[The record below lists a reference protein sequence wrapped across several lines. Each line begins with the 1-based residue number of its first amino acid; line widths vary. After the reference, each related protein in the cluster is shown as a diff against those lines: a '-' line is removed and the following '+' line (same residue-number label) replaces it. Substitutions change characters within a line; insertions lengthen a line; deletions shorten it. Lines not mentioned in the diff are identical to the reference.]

1 MEKRLTCRAMGL
13 NCDYTIHGESEEEIV
28 RTIADHLKKV
38 HAIAWTEEL
47 RAKAGDL
54 IRLVEAS

>member
-13 NCDYTIHGESEEEIV
+13 NCDFAATGESEEEIV
-28 RTIADHLKKV
+28 VAIADHLKAI
-38 HAIAWTEEL
+38 HAIEWTEAL

-54 IRLVEAS
+54 VRLVEAS

>member
-13 NCDYTIHGESEEEIV
+13 NCDFAIKGETEEEII
-28 RTIADHLKKV
+28 RTIADHLKSV
-38 HAIAWTEEL
+38 HAIEWTEEL

-54 IRLVEAS
+54 VRLVEAS

>member
-1 MEKRLTCRAMGL
+1 MEKKLTCRAMGL
-13 NCDYTIHGESEEEIV
+13 NCDYTTRGETEEEIV
-28 RTIADHLKKV
+28 TRIADHMKKV
-38 HAIAWTEEL
+38 HAIAWTEAL